1 MNRISRSFWLPF
13 VGMTLALLGPLGGEA
28 KADLFEGIGL
38 YDGGSAPIV
47 SIQYTGTGGQV
58 VTASVYADPQIAVG
72 DGKNNM
78 GTYVPIYC
86 IDLVHDNY
94 LGSSYTITPWSSPNI
109 TSKNEI
115 AWLAEN
121 AAQNADSSVNPVD
134 YRAATQLA
142 IWKLLDPVNFGFWGG
157 DSTLSTLYTSLLN
170 SSAYNPNFN
179 YVPGANFFAAHHD
192 GVLYQDLVGAWG
204 PPSLGPL
211 FSLPEPSTF
220 AISGIGALGMLVF
233 GLRRRSM
240 RTR

>member
-13 VGMTLALLGPLGGEA
+13 VGVTLALLAPMGGEA

-38 YDGGSAPIV
+38 YDGGNAPV
-47 SIQYTGTGGQV
+47 VEIQYANTGGQV
-58 VTASVYADPQIAVG
+58 VSAWVYADPQIALNN
-72 DGKNNM
+72 GKNLLGHYIPM
-78 GTYVPIYC
+78 YC
-86 IDLVHDNY
+86 VDLVHDNY

-109 TSKNEI
+109 PPKNEI

-121 AAQNADSSVNPVD
+121 AAKNADSSVNPVD

-142 IWKLLDPVNFGFWGG
+142 IWKLLDPANFDFWGG
-157 DSTLSTLYTSLLN
+157 DSALKPLYTSLLN
-170 SSAYNPNFN
+170 SSAYDPNTN

-192 GVLYQDLVGAWG
+192 GALFQDLVGAWG
-204 PPSLGPL
+204 PPPLGPL

-220 AISGIGALGMLVF
+220 AISGVGALGMLAF
-233 GLRRRSM
+233 GLRRRCF